1 MSADSGR
8 LVWSRSAWEEDPVEL
23 RLGVT
28 YWFDPTREVHPV
40 NWELFARDRD
50 STRVVGFE
58 YANGVSPSFPKNRF
72 QFLAVPCWFI
82 ALLCFFQPAILAL
95 SRRRS

>member
-1 MSADSGR
+1 MKRRIFNAIAVVSALLCVATVVLWVRSYWTAIEVVRGHTAHGWYSTIWMSADSGR

-40 NWELFARDRD
+40 NWELFA
-50 STRVVGFE
+50 
-58 YANGVSPSFPKNRF
+58 
-72 QFLAVPCWFI
+72 
-82 ALLCFFQPAILAL
+82 
-95 SRRRS
+95 